1 MPCYALHILF
11 IWQVVH
17 VTLNRKLRVHF
28 GYLGRF
34 FEDFGPFQALL
45 RVTFTTIVQFMTGRY
60 PLHEQSVG
68 IVQYLRISST
78 SKRVNYVIIP

>member
-1 MPCYALHILF
+1 MLKPLLYYSDRLFMPCYALHILF

-34 FEDFGPFQALL
+34 FGPFQAPL
-45 RVTFTTIVQFMTGRY
+45 RIIFTTIVQFMTDRTRY
-60 PLHEQSVG
+60 MNTRSE
-68 IVQYLRISST
+68 
-78 SKRVNYVIIP
+78 